1 MAEAA
6 RDLYAILGVARDVDA
21 EALRTAYRKLAR
33 KYHPDV
39 NPGDKSAEERFKEIS
54 RAYDVLSDAEKRRN
68 YDEFGEVSLEAGF
81 DAKRAREA
89 KERFEARFG
98 RGGGAGFEPPGAES
112 FHFDDLDDLL
122 GRFYRGR
129 GEQGASFRMRGADVA
144 AGLELD
150 FLDALSGGTHSLTLQ
165 REGQD
170 GRLTSENLTVRIPPG
185 VRDGGRIRLPG
196 RGGAGL
202 GGGPAGDLWVRLRV
216 RPHPVFSRDGDDLH
230 MRVPISVREAVL
242 GAKIE
247 VPLPDGRATVSVP
260 AGSDSG
266 RKLRLRGKGA
276 PDPET
281 GKPGDLY
288 VTVEIRVPRGLDDA
302 ERQRLDEL
310 LKPHDDGEELRKG
323 LFR

>member
-1 MAEAA
+1 MAEPA

-21 EALRTAYRKLAR
+21 DALRAAYRKLAR

-39 NPGDKSAEERFKEIS
+39 NPGDKSAEEQFKEIS

-98 RGGGAGFEPPGAES
+98 RGGGAGFEPPGGES

-122 GRFYRGR
+122 GRFYGGR
-129 GEQGASFRMRGADVA
+129 GGERSFRMRGADAA

-150 FLDALSGGTHSLTLQ
+150 FLDALRGGTHSLTLQ
-165 REGQD
+165 REGPD
-170 GRLTSENLTVRIPPG
+170 GQLRSENLTVRIRPG
-185 VRDGGRIRLPG
+185 VRDGGRIRIPG
-196 RGGAGL
+196 RGGAGI
-202 GGGPAGDLWVRLRV
+202 GGGPSGDLWVRLHV
-216 RPHPVFSRDGDDLH
+216 RPHPVFSREGDDLH

-247 VPLPDGRATVSVP
+247 VPLPEGRATVSVP
-260 AGSDSG
+260 AGTDSG

-276 PDPET
+276 PDPESGT
-281 GKPGDLY
+281 PGDLY
-288 VTVEIRVPRGLDDA
+288 VTVEIRVPRGLDEA
-302 ERQRLDEL
+302 ERKRLDEL
-310 LKPHDDGEELRKG
+310 LASHDEGETLRKG

>member
-6 RDLYAILGVARDVDA
+6 RDLYAILGVARDVEAD
-21 EALRTAYRKLAR
+21 ALRTAYRKLAR

-98 RGGGAGFEPPGAES
+98 RGGGPGFEPPGAES

-122 GRFYRGR
+122 GRFYGGR
-129 GEQGASFRMRGADVA
+129 GGERSFRMRGADA
-144 AGLELD
+144 AASLELD
-150 FLDALSGGTHSLTLQ
+150 FLDALRGGTHSLTLQ
-165 REGQD
+165 REGPD
-170 GRLTSENLTVRIPPG
+170 GRLASENLTVRIPPG
-185 VRDGGRIRLPG
+185 VRDGGRIRIQG
-196 RGGAGL
+196 RGGAGI

-216 RPHPVFSRDGDDLH
+216 RPHPVFSREGDDLH
-230 MRVPISVREAVL
+230 MRVPISVREAVN

-247 VPLPDGRATVSVP
+247 VPLPEGRATVSVP
-260 AGSDSG
+260 AGTDSG

-281 GKPGDLY
+281 GAPGDLY
-288 VTVEIRVPRGLDDA
+288 VTVEIRVPRGLD
-302 ERQRLDEL
+302 ETEGKRLDEL
-310 LKPHDDGEELRKG
+310 LRSHDDVEDLRKG

>member
-1 MAEAA
+1 MAEDT
-6 RDLYAILGVARDVDA
+6 RDLYAVLGVARDVDA
-21 EALRTAYRKLAR
+21 DALRAAYRKLAR

-98 RGGGAGFEPPGAES
+98 RGGGPGFEPPGAES

-122 GRFYRGR
+122 GRFYGGR
-129 GEQGASFRMRGADVA
+129 GGERSFRMRGADA
-144 AGLELD
+144 AASLELD
-150 FLDALSGGTHSLTLQ
+150 FLDALRGGTHSLTLQ
-165 REGQD
+165 REGAA
-170 GRLTSENLTVRIPPG
+170 GGLATENLTVRIRPG
-185 VRDGGRIRLPG
+185 VRDGGRIRIPG
-196 RGGAGL
+196 RGGAGV

-216 RPHPVFSRDGDDLH
+216 RPHPVFSREGDDLH
-230 MRVPISVREAVL
+230 MRVPISVREAVN

-260 AGSDSG
+260 AGTDSG

-281 GKPGDLY
+281 GTPGDLY
-288 VTVEIRVPRGLDDA
+288 VTVEIRVPRGLDEA
-302 ERQRLDEL
+302 ERKRLDEL
-310 LKPHDDGEELRKG
+310 LATHDDGEDLRKG

>member
-1 MAEAA
+1 MAEPA

-21 EALRTAYRKLAR
+21 DALRASYRKLAR

-39 NPGDKSAEERFKEIS
+39 NPGDKSAEEQFKEIS
-54 RAYDVLSDAEKRRN
+54 RAYDVLSDPEKRRN

-98 RGGGAGFEPPGAES
+98 RGGGAGFEPPGGES

-122 GRFYRGR
+122 GRFYGGR
-129 GEQGASFRMRGADVA
+129 GGERSFRMRGADA
-144 AGLELD
+144 TAGLELD
-150 FLDALSGGTHSLTLQ
+150 FLDALRGGTHSLTLQ
-165 REGQD
+165 REGPD
-170 GRLTSENLTVRIPPG
+170 GQLRSENLTVRIRPG
-185 VRDGGRIRLPG
+185 VRDGGRIRIPG
-196 RGGAGL
+196 RGGAGI
-202 GGGPAGDLWVRLRV
+202 GGGPAGDLWVRLHV
-216 RPHPVFSRDGDDLH
+216 RPHPVFSREGDDLH

-247 VPLPDGRATVSVP
+247 VPLPEGRATVSVP
-260 AGSDSG
+260 AGTDSG

-276 PDPET
+276 PDPESGT
-281 GKPGDLY
+281 PGDLY
-288 VTVEIRVPRGLDDA
+288 VTVEIRVPRGLDEA
-302 ERQRLDEL
+302 ERKRLDEL
-310 LKPHDDGEELRKG
+310 LASHDEGEALRKG